1 MNTDFLTPNRFSSGK
16 IRPTQFANA
25 ESAVALPCITG
36 YLRELLAKEAVD
48 SERARIGRDLH
59 DSAIQPY
66 IGLKFAIEAVQR
78 QAGPDNPVAADL
90 AQLVAMVSDELATM
104 RGVVSGLRGASG
116 QGEVS
121 LSSAVRRQ
129 ASRFALLFGIQVKV
143 EVEGEMP
150 VSRRIAGEIFHIVAE
165 GLSNIRRHTPSRQAS
180 ISLHE
185 VGGLLLLSISNT
197 TDPQSARVPEF
208 TPVSLS
214 ERAAALGGSVRIGR
228 DESSTTVTVRVP
240 TPRWNRRSQ
249 S

>member
-1 MNTDFLTPNRFSSGK
+1 MNTDFLTPNRFSSGR
-16 IRPTQFANA
+16 IRPSQFANA
-25 ESAVALPCITG
+25 ESVVVSPRITG

-90 AQLVAMVSDELATM
+90 AQLVEMVSDELAAM
-104 RGVVSGLRGASG
+104 RGVVSRLRRSPD
-116 QGEVS
+116 QGGVL

-129 ASRFALLFGIQVKV
+129 AARFAQLFGIQVSV
-143 EVEGEMP
+143 EVEGEIT
-150 VSRRIAGEIFHIVAE
+150 VSRRIASEMAHIIAE

-180 ISLHE
+180 ISLGS
-185 VGGLLLLSISNT
+185 VGSWLLLNIRNIS
-197 TDPQSARVPEF
+197 DAQSPRAPGF
-208 TPVSLS
+208 TPVSLT
-214 ERAAALGGSVRIGR
+214 ERAAALGGLVDISR
-228 DESSTTVTVRVP
+228 DEAGTTVTVRVP
-240 TPRWNRRSQ
+240 MPSRNQRNQ